1 MQKELENDKKM
12 KRGSVMLKEFIFD
25 ESGVETME
33 WIAILTV
40 AAVLIAVCVGLGKKM
55 KSKTKNLANKI

>member
-1 MQKELENDKKM
+1 
-12 KRGSVMLKEFIFD
+12 MLKKFIYD